1 MDNTLSNLPTDLGA
15 QAGVQGTSDPTT
27 PPVKRRPGRP
37 KGSGKKQHAENVDT
51 SAQKIKRPVGRP
63 RKDGL
68 PAGSVGARRVTQP
81 RKSSVKAPP
90 DAPQLPPGV
99 PFAGA
104 YYPQHPGIPPPWQPS
119 FPPHMAVHGSA
130 SAPPIGLQANGGAAI
145 ATAVHPQYTIDP
157 NLNRSEWADLLRTKP
172 RDFFQTLLTAL
183 AAPNP
188 ISSSGPS
195 VEEAFKSHLGSLDQ
209 NKEHQSLPQLYS
221 LLRTFWLPSSPA
233 YLSLIASSPN
243 KARSSE
249 HRFLYWDPLPL
260 VFNGIACSVCN
271 ALLNNRG
278 RIRTGPIKVYDLEK
292 PFFIIACE
300 YICTNPTCVTPT
312 SPEGRKYASTDAS
325 IMNAL
330 PSRLKD
336 EFPARLLQGDTDLG
350 SGVNVWNWHAMG
362 VSKSLWNMVKGCL
375 RAGMTKDAILH
386 VIGAIQHPLP
396 DDGEKYEEEEEE
408 AIGDG
413 PQRGAV
419 GVIQADNGSITQN
432 QSSSDEYNDAW
443 KANTATTDPGPSQ
456 SNGPQASSS
465 TLASATPDLPTASS
479 SSAQPPQYTFG
490 QPAQFATYPYA
501 APYTYYGQP
510 QNPPPPGNGSEQS
523 SLKRSFGYGEAP
535 SEVAILEPSQ
545 KRTRHCCKCGSQD
558 CKGKGGR
565 SFCLN
570 ACQDCG
576 KVDCR
581 GRNSRRPDKLC
592 SEAWN

>member
-1 MDNTLSNLPTDLGA
+1 MDNAMSSLPADMGA
-15 QAGVQGTSDPTT
+15 PTVIQDGGDPST

-37 KGSGKKQHAENVDT
+37 KGSGKKQHPENVDT
-51 SAQKIKRPVGRP
+51 SSQKIKRPVGRP

-68 PAGSVGARRVTQP
+68 PAGSVGTRRVSQP
-81 RKSSVKAPP
+81 RKSSVKAHM
-90 DAPQLPPGV
+90 DGPQLPPGV

-104 YYPQHPGIPPPWQPS
+104 YYPQHPGIHPPWQPGFGPIAAQS
-119 FPPHMAVHGSA
+119 SI
-130 SAPPIGLQANGGAAI
+130 SAPPMGLHPNGSAAAP
-145 ATAVHPQYTIDP
+145 ATIQGQYSIDP

-172 RDFFQTLLTAL
+172 KEFFQTLLTAL

-209 NKEHQSLPQLYS
+209 KEHQALPQLYS

-260 VFNGIACSVCN
+260 VFNGIACPACN
-271 ALLNNRG
+271 TLLTNRG
-278 RIRTGPIKVYDLEK
+278 RIRSGPIKVYDLEK
-292 PFFIIACE
+292 PFFVIACE
-300 YICTNPTCVTPT
+300 YICQSANCTTPAT
-312 SPEGRKYASTDAS
+312 PEGRKFASTDAS

-336 EFPARLLQGDTDLG
+336 EFPARLLQGDSDTG
-350 SGVNVWNWHAMG
+350 SGTNVWNWHAMG

-375 RAGMTKDAILH
+375 KAGLTREAIIH
-386 VIGAIQHPLP
+386 IISSIQHPLP
-396 DDGEKYEEEEEE
+396 DDGEKHEEEEN
-408 AIGDG
+408 IGDE
-413 PQRGAV
+413 PQQGDAPPPMPLDTTTM
-419 GVIQADNGSITQN
+419 AQN
-432 QSSSDEYNDAW
+432 QASTDEYNDAW
-443 KANTATTDPGPSQ
+443 KANTATTEPGPSQ
-456 SNGPQASSS
+456 NNPPQASSS
-465 TLASATPDLPTASS
+465 TLASATPDQPTPAP
-479 SSAQPPQYTFG
+479 SAPPPQFTFSQPP
-490 QPAQFATYPYA
+490 QFATYPYA
-501 APYTYYGQP
+501 APYTYYAQP
-510 QNPPPPGNGSEQS
+510 QNPPPGPSNNNGELST
-523 SLKRSFGYGEAP
+523 LKRPYGYGEAS